1 MRKYCLLIF
10 IEALFLFSGCSYK
23 LINPSEK
30 TVYVD
35 YFSNHSLQPQLEIWL
50 LKNLKKTIVESPVFS
65 LVNDK
70 ENADIVINGIINDCT
85 RSPEFISESGQ
96 IIMAS
101 YKAKVSLVIERNG
114 RISQKSI
121 EQVYFLELS
130 KKFKM
135 DYLLN
140 MLSKKISQDIYYQLI
155 SDEK

>member
-10 IEALFLFSGCSYK
+10 FEILFLFSGCSYK
-23 LINPSEK
+23 IINPSEK

-35 YFSNHSLQPQLEIWL
+35 CFSNHSLQPQIEIWL

-70 ENADIVINGIINDCT
+70 EKADIVISGVIDDFT

-101 YKAKVSLVIERNG
+101 YKAKVSLVISQNG
-114 RISQKSI
+114 IISQKPI

-130 KKFKM
+130 KRFKM
-135 DYLLN
+135 DYLLD
-140 MLSKKISQDIYYQLI
+140 MISKKISQDIHYQLI